1 MLRSWRPALL
11 LSLAAFLLAAPGAG
25 AQERPRAEP
34 PADPSAVRGRI
45 AWVRAAWRV
54 QREDFQRAVTELEA
68 ARTHAQGRGDFTTL
82 FLLGT
87 AYVRLGRFADGDPL
101 LRDARTAWPEFPG
114 FLFADA
120 LRLITARPD
129 SADDAMR
136 KANEAIAK
144 LDEFLAKLDS
154 YPKDGAFAAEM
165 RYLGHVFRGRTRS
178 RLPGQNDAAVAD
190 LVRALDIARENERP
204 PSADVVSL
212 LAQVHLRLNQIV
224 EARRLAMQAVSRE
237 PSEAGHYFNLGVIL
251 GATHDVNGARHAFE
265 AALARRPQ
273 FPDAHIKL
281 AYFAAQSG
289 ELAEMRRHLEAAAA
303 MYDARARAGSPSD
316 ANAQADLASA
326 MGRYWFDVAAAR
338 SGTGDDAG
346 ATDAYRAA
354 VRHLR
359 EALAKQPGCVV
370 ALTLLIQA
378 EARIGTAADEV
389 EELKKRLAELSDSAR
404 PRDGDV
410 DAFRSTFC

>member
-1 MLRSWRPALL
+1 MLRVWRPALAL
-11 LSLAAFLLAAPGAG
+11 LLAALLVAAPDAR
-25 AQERPRAEP
+25 AQEQPT
-34 PADPSAVRGRI
+34 DPSAVRGRI
-45 AWVRAAWRV
+45 AWIRAAWRV

-101 LRDARTAWPEFPG
+101 LRDARTAYPEFPG
-114 FLFADA
+114 FLLADA
-120 LRLITARPD
+120 LRLITTRPE
-129 SADDAMR
+129 SNDAALR
-136 KANEAIAK
+136 QANEAITK
-144 LDEFLAKLDS
+144 LDEFLAKLDA
-154 YPKDGAFAAEM
+154 YPKDGAFAAEL

-190 LVRALDIARENERP
+190 LVRALEIARENERP

-212 LAQVHLRLNQIV
+212 LAQMHLRLNQII
-224 EARRLAMQAVSRE
+224 EARRIAMEAVARE
-237 PSEAGHYFNLGVIL
+237 PSEAAHYFNLGVIL
-251 GATHDVNGARHAFE
+251 GATHDVAGARRALE

-281 AYFAAQSG
+281 AYFAAQAG
-289 ELAEMRRHLEAAAA
+289 ELTEMRRHVEAAAA
-303 MYDARARAGSPSD
+303 MYEARARAGNPSD
-316 ANAQADLASA
+316 ANAQSDLASA
-326 MGRYWFDVAAAR
+326 LGRYWFDVAAAR
-338 SGTGDDAG
+338 AEAGDDAG

-359 EALAKQPGCVV
+359 DALAKQPGCVV

-378 EARIGTAADEV
+378 EARIGSPADEV
-389 EELKKRLAELSDSAR
+389 EELKKRLAELSDPAR
-404 PRDGDV
+404 PHDGDV